1 MSQQDEQRH
10 TGFEISDFISVFPNA
25 ASGAYCER
33 VIARF
38 EYWQEGKSAW
48 GDTGRKKIWTRQEA
62 ENGVSSITK
71 ENDTYFLGDIIND
84 GVALP
89 LEEEVLPIDLA
100 LLTEFSA
107 ITAKC
112 YKPYAEKYGILHNI
126 SPHNIAHTV
135 RIQKYKPGQGYH
147 IWHCD
152 SYDESSSRRILVIT
166 LYLNTVEEGGE
177 TEFLY
182 QSKRIAPV
190 QGTLSISP
198 AAWTHA
204 HRGNPPL
211 KGNKYII
218 TTWLEFIK

>member
-1 MSQQDEQRH
+1 VSN
-10 TGFEISDFISVFPNA
+10 FISIFPNA
-25 ASGAYCER
+25 ASKEYCDR

-48 GDTGRKKIWTRQEA
+48 GNTGRKKIWTRQEH
-62 ENGVSSITK
+62 EGISSILK
-71 ENDTYFLGDIIND
+71 ENDTYFLGDTNSD
-84 GVALP
+84 DLDLP
-89 LEEEVLPIDLA
+89 LDEEVLPKDLA
-100 LLTEFSA
+100 LLKEFSV
-107 ITAKC
+107 ITWGC
-112 YKPYAEKYGILHNI
+112 YKLYAEKYGIL
-126 SPHNIAHTV
+126 STLSSHNIAHSV
-135 RIQKYKPGQGYH
+135 RIQKYEPGQGYH

-152 SYDESSSRRILVIT
+152 SYDDNSSRRILVVT

-182 QSKRIAPV
+182 QSSRISPV

-198 AAWTHA
+198 AAWTHT

-218 TTWLEFIK
+218 TTWLEFVE

>member
-1 MSQQDEQRH
+1 MSN
-10 TGFEISDFISVFPNA
+10 FISIFPNA
-25 ASGAYCER
+25 AGEEYCDR

-48 GDTGRKKIWTRQEA
+48 GNTGRKKIWTRQEH
-62 ENGVSSITK
+62 EGISSILK
-71 ENDTYFLGDIIND
+71 ENDTYFLGDINSD
-84 GVALP
+84 DLDLP
-89 LEEEVLPIDLA
+89 LDEEVLPKDLA
-100 LLTEFSA
+100 LLKEFSV
-107 ITAKC
+107 ITWNC
-112 YKPYAEKYGILHNI
+112 YKLYAEKYGILSTL
-126 SPHNIAHTV
+126 SPHNMTHSV
-135 RIQKYKPGQGYH
+135 RIQKYKPSQGYH

-152 SYDESSSRRILVIT
+152 SYDDNSSRRILVVT

-182 QSKRIAPV
+182 QSKRVPAV
-190 QGTLSISP
+190 RGTLSLSP

-218 TTWLEFIK
+218 TTWLEFVE

>member
-1 MSQQDEQRH
+1 M
-10 TGFEISDFISVFPNA
+10 SDFISIFPNA
-25 ASGAYCER
+25 ASEEYCDK

-38 EYWQEGKSAW
+38 EYWREGQSAW
-48 GDTGRKKIWTRQEA
+48 GNTGRKKIWTRQEN
-62 ENGVSSITK
+62 EGISSILK

-84 GVALP
+84 NLNLP
-89 LEEEVLPIDLA
+89 LEEEVLPKDLS
-100 LLTEFSA
+100 LLTEFSEV
-107 ITAKC
+107 TWDC
-112 YKPYAEKYGILHNI
+112 YKLYAEKYGVLSTL
-126 SPHNIAHTV
+126 SPQGMAHSV

-147 IWHCD
+147 VWHCD
-152 SYDESSSRRILVIT
+152 SNDMDCSRRMLVIT

-182 QSKRIAPV
+182 QSSRISPV

-198 AAWTHA
+198 AAWTHT

-218 TTWLEFIK
+218 TTWLEFIE